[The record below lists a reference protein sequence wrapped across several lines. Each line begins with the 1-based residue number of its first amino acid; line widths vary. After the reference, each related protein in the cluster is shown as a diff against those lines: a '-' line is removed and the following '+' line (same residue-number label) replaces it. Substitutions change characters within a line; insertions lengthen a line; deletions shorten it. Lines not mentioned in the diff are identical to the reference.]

1 MSAPVISI
9 QDLRVTFTAG
19 PKPVRAVDGVSLQ
32 VVPGETVALIGESG
46 SGKSVT
52 LRSLM
57 RLHATR
63 SSQLSGSVKV
73 LGQDVLEMNHSALAA
88 YRGKTCAMIF
98 QEPLLA
104 LDPVY
109 SVGQQIVESIRR
121 HEPGVSAADAHAR
134 ALALFERVRIP
145 SPERRLAAY
154 PHEMSGG
161 MRQRAMIALALACNP
176 KVLLA
181 DEPTTALDATVQ
193 IQVLILLREL
203 QRDLGLSII
212 FVTHDMGAAVEVADR
227 IAVMYAGRIVESGPV
242 REIIRNPRHPYTMA
256 LMASRAGMT
265 SATDALAAGHDRPR
279 LEAIGGSPPDLANL
293 PPGCA
298 FAPRCKHATEACMG
312 SQPEAQSLGADH
324 VARCFRLGELPA
336 WAPPVAAH
344 A

>member
-1 MSAPVISI
+1 MTTAPTASPVVSLS
-9 QDLRVTFTAG
+9 DLRVTFTAG
-19 PKPVRAVDGVSLQ
+19 PKPVRAVDGVSLS
-32 VVPGETVALIGESG
+32 VMPGETVALIGESG

-57 RLHATR
+57 RLHAAR
-63 SSQLSGSVKV
+63 SSQLGGRIQV
-73 LGQDVLEMNHSALAA
+73 LGQDVTAMSASELAD

-181 DEPTTALDATVQ
+181 V
-193 IQVLILLREL
+193 
-203 QRDLGLSII
+203 
-212 FVTHDMGAAVEVADR
+212 
-227 IAVMYAGRIVESGPV
+227 
-242 REIIRNPRHPYTMA
+242 
-256 LMASRAGMT
+256 
-265 SATDALAAGHDRPR
+265 
-279 LEAIGGSPPDLANL
+279 
-293 PPGCA
+293 
-298 FAPRCKHATEACMG
+298 
-312 SQPEAQSLGADH
+312 
-324 VARCFRLGELPA
+324 
-336 WAPPVAAH
+336 
-344 A
+344 